1 MNHIIAGL
9 LLLVIVVGLLYF
21 LSKEGFFDNIGFGG
35 DAWRTLLGLSP
46 RASNTEHSPDFGK
59 VKIEFVSLGS
69 ENEDYARVMLRADFL
84 GSAIDITGWRIE
96 TSVKAQKIPRALDL
110 YGPGARRSLPNILVS
125 GGNVIHLFS
134 GVKGESARVS
144 GGEWRIYFEDAFLGF
159 PHDKITLRD
168 REGRVVDEYGY

>member
-110 YGPGARRSLPNILVS
+110 YGPGARR
-125 GGNVIHLFS
+125 
-134 GVKGESARVS
+134 
-144 GGEWRIYFEDAFLGF
+144 IYFEDAFLGF
-159 PHDKITLRD
+159 PHDKIPLRD